1 LVLRR
6 AQASWRN
13 EFHKGRLM
21 TTEASPSAISPAAK
35 RMRRHRERRRNKLRC
50 FRIELRETEIDWLVR
65 TGFLDHGSRFDK
77 VSVLKA
83 FYIFLDRTLGA

>member
-1 LVLRR
+1 MGQQEL
-6 AQASWRN
+6 ACGMSDTQS
-13 EFHKGRLM
+13 
-21 TTEASPSAISPAAK
+21 TTGLSTISPAAK

>member
-1 LVLRR
+1 MSDT
-6 AQASWRN
+6 QP
-13 EFHKGRLM
+13 
-21 TTEASPSAISPAAK
+21 TTGLLTISPAAK

-65 TGFLDHGSRFDK
+65 TGFLEHGSRFDT

-83 FYIFLDRTLGA
+83 FFSLIEP